1 MTSRTATVACLTG
14 AGTAPELMAEAVF
27 ALDRVARL
35 HNLSVR
41 ETHATFGGVAFARAG
56 QMVPPATRAAIL
68 AADAVLVA
76 GAEEPAL
83 DEVMGDLDLRAQ
95 ATRVRFGNHD
105 DVVVISPRFADAA
118 EWAVEKAF
126 AIAERRTLRIA
137 SVGDAEWTELVETV
151 ATEHDHVRV
160 EHVAPKL
167 ALPLAAFQ
175 AARFDVVAVAPAWA
189 EAVGEVVAASA
200 AARVAAHG
208 LLAEHG
214 PSLFVPAPDGGH
226 ALAGSGV
233 VNPSSMLLAA
243 AMMLDFG
250 LDHGAAAATLAGAIS
265 SVLVDGPQTPDLLR
279 RGIGATSREFTSS
292 VVAGFQLS
300 QPWGSAA

>member
-27 ALDRVARL
+27 ALDRVISL
-35 HNLSVR
+35 HNLRVR

-56 QMVPPATRAAIL
+56 QMVPPSTRAAIL
-68 AADAVLVA
+68 GADAVLVA
-76 GAEEPAL
+76 GAEEPTL
-83 DEVMGDLDLRAQ
+83 QEVMGDLDLRAQ
-95 ATRVRFGNHD
+95 ATRVRFGERD
-105 DVVVISPRFADAA
+105 DVLIVSARFEDSA
-118 EWAVEKAF
+118 EWAIEKAF
-126 AIAERRTLRIA
+126 QIAEGRTLRLA
-137 SVGDAEWTELVETV
+137 AVGDAEWTDLVDE
-151 ATEHDHVRV
+151 AAAHHDHVRV

-167 ALPLAAFQ
+167 AIPLAAFH
-175 AARFDVVAVAPAWA
+175 ASRFDVVVVAPAWA
-189 EAVGEVVAASA
+189 EAMGEIVAASA

-233 VNPSSMLLAA
+233 ANPSSMLLAA
-243 AMMLDFG
+243 AMMLDLG
-250 LDHGAAAATLAGAIS
+250 LGHRAAAATLAGAVS
-265 SVLVDGPQTPDLLR
+265 SALVDGPQTPDLLR
-279 RGIGATSREFTSS
+279 RGVGATSREFTTQ
-292 VVAGFQLS
+292 VVAGFQLT

>member
-1 MTSRTATVACLTG
+1 
-14 AGTAPELMAEAVF
+14 MAEAVF

-35 HNLSVR
+35 HNLRVR

-56 QMVPPATRAAIL
+56 QMVPPATRATIL

-76 GAEEPAL
+76 GADEPSL
-83 DEVMGDLDLRAQ
+83 DEVMSELDLRAQ
-95 ATRVRFGNHD
+95 ATRVRFGHRD
-105 DVVVISPRFADAA
+105 DVVVVSPRFDDTA
-118 EWAVEKAF
+118 EWTVEKAF
-126 AIAERRTLRIA
+126 AIAERRTMHLA
-137 SVGDAEWTELVETV
+137 AVGDADWTALVDSV
-151 ATEHDHVRV
+151 AESHDHVLV

-167 ALPLAAFQ
+167 AVPLAAFQ
-175 AARFDVVAVAPAWA
+175 ASRFDVVVVAPALA
-189 EAVGEVVAASA
+189 EALGEIVAASA

-226 ALAGSGV
+226 ALAGTGV
-233 VNPSSMLLAA
+233 ANPSSMLLAA

-250 LDHGAAAATLAGAIS
+250 LGHSAAAATLAGAVS
-265 SVLVDGPQTPDLLR
+265 AALVDGPQTPDLLR
-279 RGIGATSREFTSS
+279 RGTGATSREFTTS

>member
-1 MTSRTATVACLTG
+1 MTGRTATVACLTG

-35 HNLSVR
+35 HNLRVR

-56 QMVPPATRAAIL
+56 QMVPPSTRAAIL

-76 GAEEPAL
+76 GAEEPTL
-83 DEVMGDLDLRAQ
+83 DEVMGELDLRAQ
-95 ATRVRFGNHD
+95 ATRVRFGHSD
-105 DVVVISPRFADAA
+105 DVVVVSPRFPDAA
-118 EWAVEKAF
+118 QWTVEKAF
-126 AIAERRTLRIA
+126 AIAERRTMRLA
-137 SVGDAEWTELVETV
+137 AVGDADWAELVDSV
-151 ATEHDHVRV
+151 AAGHDHVLV
-160 EHVAPKL
+160 EHVVPKL
-167 ALPLAAFQ
+167 AIPLAAFQ
-175 AARFDVVAVAPAWA
+175 ASRFDVVVVGQAWA
-189 EAVGEVVAASA
+189 EAMGEIVAASA

-233 VNPSSMLLAA
+233 ANPSSMLLAA
-243 AMMLDFG
+243 ATMLDLG
-250 LDHGAAAATLAGAIS
+250 LGHSAAAATLAGAVS
-265 SVLVDGPQTPDLLR
+265 AALVDGPQTPDLLR
-279 RGIGATSREFTSS
+279 RGTGATSREFTSS

>member
-1 MTSRTATVACLTG
+1 LTG

-27 ALDRVARL
+27 ALDRVARM
-35 HNLSVR
+35 HNLEVR
-41 ETHATFGGVAFARAG
+41 ETHATFGGVALARAG
-56 QMVPPATRAAIL
+56 QLVPPATRAAIL
-68 AADAVLVA
+68 DADAVLVA

-83 DEVMGDLDLRAQ
+83 EEVMRDLDLRAQ
-95 ATRVRFGNHD
+95 VTRVRFGQRD
-105 DVVVISPRFADAA
+105 DVVVVSPRA
-118 EWAVEKAF
+118 EDTGEWTVEKAF
-126 AIAERRTLRIA
+126 ELAERRTLRLA
-137 SVGDAEWTELVETV
+137 AVGDGEWTELVETV
-151 ATEHDHVRV
+151 GISHDHVAV

-175 AARFDVVAVAPAWA
+175 AARFDVLLVAPAWA
-189 EAVGEVVAASA
+189 EAVGEIVAASA

-214 PSLFVPAPDGGH
+214 PSLFVPSPDGGH
-226 ALAGSGV
+226 ALAGTGV

-250 LDHGAAAATLAGAIS
+250 LGNPAAAATLAGAVS
-265 SVLVDGPQTPDLLR
+265 SALVDGPQTPDLLR
-279 RGIGATSREFTSS
+279 RGVGATSREFTKS
-292 VVAGFQLS
+292 VVAAFQVF